1 VIYAPQ
7 SSPGLRLLPACAT
20 ALWLTFGGSLSAQDL
35 GEISTDTR
43 LRKEPEG
50 VPLVSLP
57 AGAEVETK
65 RAVGEWHE
73 VEVEG
78 WIFSRSTEPT
88 RRDGFDLVVTQPD
101 GENIRDSPNGEVIGR
116 VRNGTLLRKEESRG
130 GWTHVRRSGWV
141 PTEAIAPTPARA
153 GRPRPTPPAIAADSP
168 KVKSS
173 TAATVA
179 TPPASTS
186 APLDRAEL
194 ARDAAVYAAPE
205 AGQYGTLKGGAPARV
220 LGRSGEWARVQF
232 EGWVHET
239 DLKDSPD
246 GVLTGI
252 TAAEVRADPARFV
265 GRTVDWKLQL
275 IAVQTADEL
284 RTEMARGQ
292 HYLLMR
298 GPLPEPGFVY
308 VTVSASQ
315 AEQFRSLQALQGL
328 TLRVIIKAPKTKFLD
343 TPVVELVSTVSDGTG
358 S

>member
-7 SSPGLRLLPACAT
+7 SSPGLRLLPACVT
-20 ALWLTFGGSLSAQDL
+20 ALWLGFGVPLSAQDL

-43 LRKEPEG
+43 LRKDPEG

-73 VEVEG
+73 VVIDG

-88 RRDGFDLVVTQPD
+88 RRDGFDLVVTQSE
-101 GENIRDSPNGEVIGR
+101 GENIRESPNGEVIGR
-116 VRNGTLLRKEESRG
+116 VRNGTLLEKEETRG
-130 GWTHVRRSGWV
+130 GWIHVHRSGWV
-141 PTEAIAPTPARA
+141 PADAIVSSTAAPA
-153 GRPRPTPPAIAADSP
+153 GRPRPTPPAVKPDSP
-168 KVKSS
+168 KVQ
-173 TAATVA
+173 TPVTTTPAAIGS
-179 TPPASTS
+179 PP
-186 APLDRAEL
+186 PDRVEL
-194 ARDAAVYAAPE
+194 AREAAVYAAPE
-205 AGQYGTLKGGAPARV
+205 AGQYGTLKSGAPARV
-220 LGRSGEWARVQF
+220 LGHSGEWARVQF
-232 EGWVHET
+232 EGWVHES
-239 DLKDSPD
+239 DLKDAPA

-292 HYLLMR
+292 NYLLMR

-315 AEQFRSLQALQGL
+315 AAEFRALQALQGL